1 MSRAR
6 VDQIVNQAGTG
17 LVEFPYGL
25 EINTDQ
31 PLKIGGPVT
40 LYGNSPSTGPN
51 QIPKTGNNGELVW
64 GTLPS
69 FQVSA
74 VDSGSN
80 FGIRIADP
88 SGQFTATEVEF
99 VGGSNV
105 TLTRAGDQI
114 TINSSYVNTNTV
126 TTVETSAGAPV
137 SGTLILAGAGSTTV
151 TQHTNTFNISSV
163 DTTYTAGTG
172 INLVGTE
179 FSLPQALDTT
189 NSPTFDSL
197 TVTNG
202 LTVGSIACSGNITG
216 TWNGGTIPIDKGGT
230 GATTASSA
238 FLALAPNVAAASA
251 KFLTTDGSSIYWDN
265 LPSTSGFTPVT
276 YQMTALD
283 GAVANSNKIR
293 ITDNGGNYSEVVLA
307 TSDDITLSRSGN
319 TITIGSTNANDT
331 TLTAEEVEDIV
342 GGMID
347 NNANSGIT
355 VSYNDASGKME
366 YSVNQQ
372 AITDSDTT
380 YDLTSA
386 QITGG
391 VGLQLIPGGTGQG
404 SATDQVNIIGGNN
417 VSVQRDS
424 SSGNITINSVDTNTD
439 TVTRLAIAGPN
450 TQGGAYASGDIS
462 FQASGSIT
470 MVQAGNAIAI
480 SSSDTN
486 SYVNDATYNQLTG
499 ALTLER
505 TDNLADIVLPI
516 TDLQTYLDARYV
528 TIAGATDARIT
539 SVNFNTGTGDLTLG
553 ANDGSPA
560 LVVSLEGRYVTDYGP
575 NWYIK
580 QGAFQAAGNNPAG
593 YHTNRLIL
601 NLVREDGPSDTTI
614 AIETEP
620 LYDYLDTL
628 YAPIT
633 TVDTRVSSFT
643 FSSGTLA
650 MTVSN
655 GDSYSFDL
663 DARYVTEDTYVGDM
677 DFDVTNGVL
686 SLIQGINSGFGSPNI
701 PAAVT
706 VDLDGRYKLDSAQD
720 VAIANLHFNTS
731 NGTIYAE
738 RNDGTNTPTES
749 VDGRYFNDVSL
760 NGTTFTFTRSGGT
773 DKIINL
779 NPQRI
784 DVPNGARLLF
794 VNSSAPCGYTKISS
808 TAYNNAALR
817 VVTGSG
823 SGTGGTR
830 NFTSV
835 FATSVSDGASVTKG
849 NLSVSG
855 APNAGFSSGYTIN
868 RGNLSINGNV
878 NANKGSGSGVN
889 LNGSPD
895 RGNMNVQGHTIS
907 WNQMPH
913 HGHNY
918 DRPNY
923 GGRAD
928 SDDGTVSR
936 GANNT
941 STGGSG
947 GNGGHNHGLGGQPN
961 RGNMGAS
968 LSLNIA
974 AGHNLT
980 LNGSPQY
987 SGGVSAGVGN
997 LAVAGNP
1004 TLSAGSINMAVK
1016 YVDVIICEREI
1027 SAPGQCNI
1035 NAGD

>member
-88 SGQFTATEVEF
+88 SGQFSPTEVEF

-114 TINSSYVNTNTV
+114 TINSSYVNTNTI
-126 TTVETSAGAPV
+126 TTVETSAGSPV

-197 TVTNG
+197 DVTNN

-216 TWNGGTIPIDKGGT
+216 TWNGNTIPIDKGGT

-238 FLALAPNVAAASA
+238 FLALAPNVASASA

-283 GAVANSNKIR
+283 GVVANSNKIR

-355 VSYNDASGKME
+355 VSYNDANGTME

-424 SSGNITINSVDTNTD
+424 NSGNITINSVDTNTD

-462 FQASGSIT
+462 IQASGSIT

-593 YHTNRLIL
+593 YHTNRFIL

-663 DARYVTEDTYVGDM
+663 DARYVTEDTYVADL

-686 SLIQGINSGFGSPNI
+686 SLSQGINSGFGSPNI

-720 VAIANLHFNTS
+720 VTVSALHFNKA

-760 NGTTFTFTRSGGT
+760 NGTTFTFTRTGGT
-773 DKIINL
+773 DKVINL

-794 VNSSAPCGYTKISS
+794 CNSSAPCGYTKITS
-808 TAYNNAALR
+808 TSYNNAALR
-817 VVTGSG
+817 VVTGNG
-823 SGTGGTR
+823 SGTGGSR
-830 NFTSV
+830 SFTQV
-835 FATSVSDGASVTKG
+835 FDSNVTDGASVTKG

-855 APNAGFSSGYTIN
+855 TPNANFGSGFAVN

-895 RGNMNVQGHTIS
+895 RGNMNVQGHSVS
-907 WNQMPH
+907 WNQMPW

-947 GNGGHNHGLGGQPN
+947 GGGGHNHGLGGQPN
-961 RGNMGAS
+961 RGNLGAS
-968 LSLNIA
+968 LNLNIS
-974 AGHNLT
+974 AGHNLS
-980 LNGSPQY
+980 LNGNPQY
-987 SGGVSAGVGN
+987 SGGVSAGKGN
-997 LAVAGNP
+997 LAVSGNP
-1004 TLSAGSINMAVK
+1004 TLSAGSINMNIK
-1016 YVDVIICEREI
+1016 YVDVIICERNI

>member
-88 SGQFTATEVEF
+88 SGQFSATEVEF

-114 TINSSYVNTNTV
+114 TINSSYVNTNTI

-189 NSPTFDSL
+189 DSPTFDSL

-202 LTVGSIACSGNITG
+202 LTVGSIACSGNVTG

-251 KFLTTDGSSIYWDN
+251 KFLTTDGNSIYWDN

-355 VSYNDASGKME
+355 VSYNDANGTME

-462 FQASGSIT
+462 IQASGSIT

-539 SVNFNTGTGDLTLG
+539 SVNFNTGTGDLVLG

-663 DARYVTEDTYVGDM
+663 DARYVTEDTYVADL

-686 SLIQGINSGFGSPNI
+686 SLTQGINSGFGSPNI

-720 VAIANLHFNTS
+720 VAIANLHFNKA

-760 NGTTFTFTRSGGT
+760 NGTTFTFTRTGGT
-773 DKIINL
+773 NKVINL

-808 TAYNNAALR
+808 SAYNNAALR
-817 VVTGSG
+817 IVTGSG

-830 NFTSV
+830 NFTTV
-835 FATSVSDGASVTKG
+835 FAASVSDGATVTAGNLAVNGTPNANFGSGFQITKG
-849 NLSVSG
+849 NLQVG
-855 APNAGFSSGYTIN
+855 
-868 RGNLSINGNV
+868 GNV
-878 NANKGSGSGVN
+878 NANVGSGSGVN

-918 DRPNY
+918 DHPNY

-928 SDDGTVSR
+928 GGDGTVSR
-936 GANNT
+936 NPQQR

-961 RGNMGAS
+961 KGNMGAS

-974 AGHNLT
+974 AGHS
-980 LNGSPQY
+980 LNISGNPGY
-987 SGGVSAGVGN
+987 NGGVSAGIGT
-997 LAVAGNP
+997 LAVGGNP
-1004 TLSAGSINMAVK
+1004 TLSAGSINMDIK
-1016 YVDVIICEREI
+1016 YVDVIICERTI